1 MSFEIRRMFGR
12 LQPLREVGADVDAV
26 ACASG
31 GTHLQHEFALEPH
44 RQAAPP
50 SGRRELRMP
59 LPQKTLDIDDD
70 TYAFIA
76 ARTAVVGESVS
87 DILRRELRLAGGG
100 TPAPLPPQPPGTQPS
115 PAPPP
120 PSPATVIFHIP
131 GGTGRGPWND
141 GSGRVVAKVGDILRI
156 INDDSVAHRL
166 HTSGRPFPHP
176 EADIFPG
183 GTADF
188 VLQTPFDPSTDG
200 PLSDHDQGPQAL
212 FFLEVAPATRD
223 R

>member
-1 MSFEIRRMFGR
+1 MKQISID
-12 LQPLREVGADVDAV
+12 QDVFDFLASKANAPGETPAAV
-26 ACASG
+26 
-31 GTHLQHEFALEPH
+31 L
-44 RQAAPP
+44 
-50 SGRRELRMP
+50 RRELRVP
-59 LPQKTLDIDDD
+59 LPQKTFDIDDD

-76 ARTAVVGESVS
+76 AKTAVVGESVS

-100 TPAPLPPQPPGTQPS
+100 TPAPLPPQPPQTPPS
-115 PAPPP
+115 PAPPT

-131 GGTGRGPWND
+131 SGTGRGPWND

-188 VLQTPFDPSTDG
+188 VLQTPFDPSADG
-200 PLSDHDQGPQAL
+200 PLTDHDQGPQAL
-212 FFLEVAPATRD
+212 FFLEVTPVT
-223 R
+223 